1 MTVCFTGHRPQHFSF
16 GFDESHPDCISL
28 KKQLKEEIFR
38 QIQNGAD
45 TFFCGMA
52 QGVDTWAAEA
62 VLLAKEQFTYLKLIA
77 AIPCPDQP
85 KRWSESSI
93 KRYNDIL
100 EKCDE
105 KIIISP
111 FYHGGCMHQRNR
123 YMVDNSDV
131 LIAVYDSS
139 ESGGTAS
146 TVSYAKKNGKA
157 IVHLIP

>member
-16 GFDESHPDCISL
+16 GFDENHPDCILL
-28 KKQLKEEIFR
+28 KKHLKDEILR
-38 QIQNGAD
+38 QIENGAD
-45 TFFCGMA
+45 TFLCGMA
-52 QGVDTWAAEA
+52 QGVDTWAAET
-62 VLLAKEQFTYLKLIA
+62 VLLFREQFPFIKLIA

-85 KRWSESSI
+85 KRWSVQAI
-93 KRYNDIL
+93 QRYENIV
-100 EKCDE
+100 KQCDE

-146 TVSYAKKNGKA
+146 TVNYAKKQGKL
-157 IVHLIP
+157 IVTLIP

>member
-62 VLLAKEQFTYLKLIA
+62 VLLAKDGI
-77 AIPCPDQP
+77 
-85 KRWSESSI
+85 
-93 KRYNDIL
+93 
-100 EKCDE
+100 
-105 KIIISP
+105 
-111 FYHGGCMHQRNR
+111 
-123 YMVDNSDV
+123 
-131 LIAVYDSS
+131 YD
-139 ESGGTAS
+139 
-146 TVSYAKKNGKA
+146 
-157 IVHLIP
+157 